1 MGVKL
6 NQIESGILKALQ
18 KRVRRGSS
26 STVDLNNVA
35 KESGVDRDA
44 AYEALQSDRTLVRRG
59 LVSRVADEIWELTV
73 EGEDFEAAAPL
84 ANTTSRPSSPP
95 AGMVSGQQQDSAR
108 SPRAFISYSHDS
120 PEHKRWVATLAA
132 RLIEAGVEA
141 ILDEW
146 DLDLGMDLAKFMER
160 GVAEV
165 DRVLVICTEIYVKK
179 ADAGRGGVGYETM
192 IVTGELVQN
201 LNTNKFIPLIRQSG
215 SSVLP
220 RSLST
225 RRFVNFNDDSRF
237 QVSFEELVRAL
248 HATPAVVKPPLG
260 TNPFS
265 QPKGTSQS
273 DSHPTKAVLPRP
285 GDIDHWTELLRQT
298 KTTREWVEC
307 DSPLELDLG
316 TTTPSGTRSTVA
328 ARLAGPARVAR
339 IEEGRWF
346 ELGFPLSHQGGIT
359 MVVIPFPFVEAI
371 WPGAEGRLHVRLN
384 KTILFA
390 DGKSTFI

>member
-6 NQIESGILKALQ
+6 DHIECRIL
-18 KRVRRGSS
+18 
-26 STVDLNNVA
+26 
-35 KESGVDRDA
+35 
-44 AYEALQSDRTLVRRG
+44 EALQSDRALIRRG

-73 EGEDFEAAAPL
+73 EGEDFEAAVPA
-84 ANTTSRPSSPP
+84 ANTTSMPPLPSGDMAS
-95 AGMVSGQQQDSAR
+95 SHQQNSAR
-108 SPRAFISYSHDS
+108 SPRAFFSYSHDS
-120 PEHKRWVATLAA
+120 PEHKRWVAALAA
-132 RLIEAGVEA
+132 RLVEAGIDAV
-141 ILDEW
+141 LDEW

-165 DRVLVICTEIYVKK
+165 DRVLVICTEIYVQK

-201 LNTNKFIPLIRQSG
+201 LNTNKFIPLIRQTG
-215 SSVLP
+215 SSLRP

-225 RRFVNFNDDSRF
+225 RRFVDFNDDSRF
-237 QVSFEELVRAL
+237 ETSFEELVRAL
-248 HATPAVVKPPLG
+248 HATPAAVKPPLG
-260 TNPFS
+260 ANPFS
-265 QPKGTSQS
+265 QPKEPTLRESQEG
-273 DSHPTKAVLPRP
+273 DAAAPRSA
-285 GDIDHWTELLRQT
+285 DDLEHWTELLRQA
-298 KTTREWVEC
+298 KANGEWVEC
-307 DSPLELDLG
+307 DSPLELDMG
-316 TTTPSGTRSTVA
+316 VVTSQGTRSTVP

-339 IEEGRWF
+339 IEERRWF

-390 DGKSTFI
+390 EGKSTFV